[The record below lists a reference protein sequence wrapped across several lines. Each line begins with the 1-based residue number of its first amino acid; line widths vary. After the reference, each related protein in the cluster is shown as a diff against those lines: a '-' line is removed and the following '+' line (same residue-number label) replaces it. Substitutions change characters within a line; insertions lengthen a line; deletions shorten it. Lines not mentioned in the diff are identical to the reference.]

1 MHLSGNFAYS
11 FMLGVLAAV
20 NPCGFAMLPNYL
32 IYFLGMDDP
41 NETPTSSIR
50 RSVRIGLSVSSGF
63 LAVFLVVGVVSR
75 VFTQWIEQNAKYLA
89 LVIGLGLVVV
99 GIRMLFGWKPKFA
112 VPQSS
117 RQLDR
122 TTQSMFVYGVIYA
135 VASIGCTIGFLT
147 TAIFGSFSTHGVAS
161 GVISVVLYGLGMS
174 LLVTVLTVLL
184 GLARQGLVIS
194 IRKVLPF
201 ISQLSAIFM
210 VLTGLYLSWYW
221 FVAISERSTL
231 GPLASRIENA
241 QSRFATM
248 LQDIGS
254 WGLAAIMFAVLA
266 VALIMARRARSERST
281 T

>member
-1 MHLSGNFAYS
+1 
-11 FMLGVLAAV
+11 MLGVLAAV

-63 LAVFLVVGVVSR
+63 LAVFIVVGVVSR
-75 VFTQWIEQNAKYLA
+75 VFTQWIEQNAKYFA

-99 GIRMLFGWKPKFA
+99 GIKMLFGWKPKFA
-112 VPQSS
+112 VPQSP

-122 TTQSMFVYGVIYA
+122 TTQSMFIYGVIYA

-174 LLVTVLTVLL
+174 LFVTVLTVLL

-221 FVAISERSTL
+221 FVAISERSSL

-254 WGLAAIMFAVLA
+254 WGLAAIMVAVLA
-266 VALIMARRARSERST
+266 IALIMARRARSERSAT
-281 T
+281 

>member
-1 MHLSGNFAYS
+1 VQLSGNFAYS

-32 IYFLGMDDP
+32 IYFLGIDDP
-41 NETPTSSIR
+41 NESPTSSIR

-63 LAVFLVVGVVSR
+63 LAVFIVVGVVSR
-75 VFTQWIEQNAKYLA
+75 VFTQWIEQNAKYFA

-147 TAIFGSFSTHGVAS
+147 TAIFGSFATHGVAS

-174 LLVTVLTVLL
+174 LFVTVLTVLL
-184 GLARQGLVIS
+184 GLARQGLS
-194 IRKVLPF
+194 CRR
-201 ISQLSAIFM
+201 S
-210 VLTGLYLSWYW
+210 SWSSP
-221 FVAISERSTL
+221 ASTSV
-231 GPLASRIENA
+231 G
-241 QSRFATM
+241 
-248 LQDIGS
+248 IGS
-254 WGLAAIMFAVLA
+254 SPSVNAPHSDHSLHESKTHSPDSPPCC
-266 VALIMARRARSERST
+266 RTSEVGASQQSCLQCSPSH
-281 T
+281 